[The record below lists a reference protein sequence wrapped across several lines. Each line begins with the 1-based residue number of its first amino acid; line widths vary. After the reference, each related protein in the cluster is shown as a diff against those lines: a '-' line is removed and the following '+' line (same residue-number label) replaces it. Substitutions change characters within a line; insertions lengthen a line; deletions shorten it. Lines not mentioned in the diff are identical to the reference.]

1 MPMVSSSGLP
11 MAIVN
16 AKPRKATPS
25 AEPSISAECSLSM
38 GSKNVV
44 RRSSAMLVRMEKLMP
59 AVSSAIT
66 LKKNM
71 RGLL

>member
-1 MPMVSSSGLP
+1 
-11 MAIVN
+11 
-16 AKPRKATPS
+16 
-25 AEPSISAECSLSM
+25 M

-44 RRSSAMLVRMEKLMP
+44 FRSSAMLVRMEKLTP

-66 LKKNM
+66 LRKNM